1 MFTVLAVFAVGL
13 PKYEALSDDE
23 PDNCSV
29 PRFTFADPVVV
40 AELVPANAK
49 DPFCTLNDAVVET
62 VALVKV
68 ADVATVGEPVEK
80 LGIPVKDE
88 PAVIANVEL

>member
-40 AELVPANAK
+40 AELVPANA
-49 DPFCTLNDAVVET
+49 
-62 VALVKV
+62 
-68 ADVATVGEPVEK
+68 
-80 LGIPVKDE
+80 
-88 PAVIANVEL
+88 